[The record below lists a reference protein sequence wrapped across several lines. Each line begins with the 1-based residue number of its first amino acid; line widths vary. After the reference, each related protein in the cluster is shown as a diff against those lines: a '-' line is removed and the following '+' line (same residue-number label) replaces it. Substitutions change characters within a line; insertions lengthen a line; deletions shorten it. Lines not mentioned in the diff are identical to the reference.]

1 MTMKRPLLL
10 LLLALFHSILTPS
23 AAKAEG
29 ESPRYPLIPYPAS
42 LRTTAEG
49 RLPLNRLTVITC
61 PTEEVRATAKSFAAR
76 LNATAGIRLATAVQG
91 NAPRKANT
99 ICMRTDKKLGPEA
112 YTLTVHPDGIELTA
126 SRPAGFFYAL
136 QTLTQFLPAAIHG
149 TTLQEDGEWSVPYV
163 AIADEPLLTHRG
175 YMLDIA
181 RHHFG
186 IPEVKRIL
194 DLMAFYKMNR
204 LHWHLTDDQGWRIE
218 IPEYPKLTEVGSRR
232 AGSFINC
239 GDNQKFFDDSE
250 YGLGLWYSLDDL
262 REIVAYAR
270 ERHIEILPE
279 IDLPGHMMAAITAYP
294 ELSCDTSKK
303 YQVRVDGGISHD
315 VLNIGDDRVIDFLKC
330 VLGHVAEVFPY
341 PYIHL
346 GGDECPTTQ
355 WSTNADCLARVQAEN
370 LGGVNELQSW
380 LVELLGE
387 WLRNEHGKNIVV
399 WDELLTHWNNDNKVR
414 PVIMAWNN
422 IDKSREAADKG
433 FRSIVVPYQSL
444 YLDMMQVS
452 VDDADVNELY
462 QGGWTDRHVNTLQ
475 TVYGVN
481 PLASLEGRED
491 FCMGVQGNMWTE
503 TTHTVEQLEYQLLPR
518 LLALA
523 ETGWLPAE
531 KKDWKDFLQR
541 LQSHDEI
548 FDTRRFTYAR
558 HYIEPFP
565 QSEAEKALQEAT
577 GILDASVRG
586 GVGYP
591 AAPVYDALKTA
602 CGELSGDTNSSERLH
617 ALLQAVKNYKEA
629 PVCQPKAGK
638 TYRLISASTYY
649 KRKYAGSSVYAA
661 DTTLRL
667 HFTPRNDPEELWTF
681 EPQEKENTWLL
692 RSLSTGR
699 YAVLGSEGRHA
710 ILSAGNGTVLRIDKA
725 TIPNGTC
732 TYVPGSV
739 TLSAADGYS
748 PEATGNVKRLCAK
761 HTATVITH
769 DSPLLCSPGTWFI
782 VETKQ

>member
-1 MTMKRPLLL
+1 MKRPLLL
-10 LLLALFHSILTPS
+10 LLLTLLHTILTPD

-29 ESPRYPLIPYPAS
+29 KPARYPLIPYPSS

-49 RLPLNRLTVITC
+49 RLPLNRLTAITC
-61 PTEEVRATAKSFAAR
+61 PTEELKATAESFATR
-76 LNATAGIRLATAVQG
+76 LKATAGIRLSIAVQK
-91 NAPRKANT
+91 NARRKPHT
-99 ICMRTDKKLGPEA
+99 IHLRTDKKLGPEA
-112 YTLTVHPDGIELTA
+112 YTLTVYPDGIELTA
-126 SRPAGFFYAL
+126 SRPAGFFYGL
-136 QTLTQFLPAAIHG
+136 QTLTQFLPTAIHG
-149 TTLQEDGEWSVPYV
+149 TTLQEDSEWSVPYV

-181 RHHFG
+181 RHYFG
-186 IPEVKRIL
+186 KPEMKRIL

-239 GDNQKFFDDSE
+239 GDNRKFFDDSE

-294 ELSCDTSKK
+294 ELSCDVSRK

-355 WSTNADCLARVQAEN
+355 WSANADCLARVKTEN
-370 LGGVNELQSW
+370 LKGVNELQSW

-444 YLDMMQVS
+444 YLDMMQVP
-452 VDDADVNELY
+452 VDEADVNELY

-481 PLASLEGRED
+481 PIASLEGQED

-558 HYIEPFP
+558 HYIEPKP

-577 GILDASVRG
+577 GILDVSLRG

-591 AAPVYDALKTA
+591 ATPVYDALKTA
-602 CGELSGDTNSSERLH
+602 CSELSADMRSAERLH
-617 ALLQAVKNYKEA
+617 ALIQAIGTYKNA
-629 PVCQPKAGK
+629 PVCQPEAGK

-649 KRKYAGSSVYAA
+649 KRKYAGSAVYAA

-667 HFTPRNDPEELWTF
+667 HFTPRNEPAELWIF
-681 EPQEKENTWLL
+681 EPQEKDNTWLL
-692 RSLSTGR
+692 RNLSTGR
-699 YAVLGSEGRHA
+699 YVVLGNEGSSVA
-710 ILSAGNGTVLRIDKA
+710 LSAENGTVLRMDKA
-725 TIPNGTC
+725 TTANGTC

-739 TLSAADGYS
+739 TLSAAEGYS
-748 PEATGNVKRLCAK
+748 PEATGHVKRLCAE
-761 HTATVITH
+761 HTATVITR
-769 DSPLLCSPGTWFI
+769 DVPLLCSPGTWLI
-782 VETKQ
+782 VETNH